1 MKTKQGLVMLCG
13 YAVFQLVASTV
24 PPEITQS
31 HTLEFNR
38 GKGFGLNEDVAVE
51 ARSRHRQI
59 AFTALER
66 PWGSRCAEG
75 RQPFLSGLH
84 EYYYHRQNQTER
96 YAENFGRPGA
106 DYIAKQWSTA
116 DDQRIDRLTQDAYAK
131 GYLKPSDFGKL
142 VRSAITNVVKDER
155 VTGNACAS

>member
-1 MKTKQGLVMLCG
+1 MKMKQGFVMLCG

-31 HTLEFNR
+31 HTLAFNR
-38 GKGFGLNEDVAVE
+38 GQGYGLNEDVAVE

-66 PWGSRCAEG
+66 PSASRCAEG

-96 YAENFGRPGA
+96 YTENFGRPGA
-106 DYIAKQWSTA
+106 DYIARQWSTA

-131 GYLKPSDFGKL
+131 GHLKPSDFGKL
-142 VRSAITNVVKDER
+142 VRSAITNVVKEER
-155 VTGNACAS
+155 VTGQACAS

>member
-1 MKTKQGLVMLCG
+1 MKMKQGFVMLCG
-13 YAVFQLVASTV
+13 YAVFQVVASTV

-31 HTLEFNR
+31 HTLAFNR
-38 GKGFGLNEDVAVE
+38 GQGYGLNEDVAVE

-66 PWGSRCAEG
+66 PSGSRCAEG

-106 DYIAKQWSTA
+106 NYIAQQWSTA

-142 VRSAITNVVKDER
+142 VRSTITNVVKDER